1 MKYLE
6 NIKEDMI
13 LTAKVLK
20 DEYKNKYELV
30 IYNGK
35 NCLLTVSKK
44 KKGQRNL
51 IYNKKFDFD
60 ADEVENIKLTNYKDV
75 QWDII
80 EQYI

>member
-13 LTAKVLK
+13 LTGKVLK

-30 IYNGK
+30 TYNGK
-35 NCLLTVSKK
+35 NCLLTVSTK

-60 ADEVENIKLTNYKDV
+60 SMEISVYTKLFS
-75 QWDII
+75 
-80 EQYI
+80 

>member
-13 LTAKVLK
+13 LTGKVLK

-30 IYNGK
+30 TYNGK
-35 NCLLTVSKK
+35 NCLLTVSTK

>member
-13 LTAKVLK
+13 LTGKVLK

-30 IYNGK
+30 AYKGR
-35 NCLLTVSKK
+35 NCLLTISKK
-44 KKGQRNL
+44 EQGQRNL

-60 ADEVENIKLTNYKDV
+60 ADEVDNIELTNYKSE
-75 QWDII
+75 QWDTI
-80 EQYI
+80 EQYL

>member
-6 NIKEDMI
+6 NIKEDI
-13 LTAKVLK
+13 ISTGKVLK

-30 IYNGK
+30 VYNGR
-35 NCLLTVSKK
+35 NCLLTISKK

-60 ADEVENIKLTNYKDV
+60 ADEVDNIELINYKSE
-75 QWDII
+75 QWDTI